1 MPGTAW
7 NAIGVGTFGN
17 HCGSLTGMRR
27 LGVLTASLLAAAALA
42 ASAGATMEPPFQG
55 LRTTLKLTPIVL
67 SHGDRTRATC
77 RAHGKHLRGNASRI
91 DRKVAPVACEQPP
104 RSKVRDA
111 GFMIVLAP

>member
-1 MPGTAW
+1 
-7 NAIGVGTFGN
+7 
-17 HCGSLTGMRR
+17 MRR
-27 LGVLTASLLAAAALA
+27 LGVLTASLLVALGFA
-42 ASAGATMEPPFQG
+42 ASAGATMQPPYQG
-55 LRTTLKLTPIVL
+55 LRTTFKLTPIVL

-77 RAHGKHLRGNASRI
+77 RAHGKQLRGDAARI